1 MDTETLPPH
10 LREQLD
16 AALDEGE
23 RVCAVFAPRWSW
35 GASAVLFMLFFDAVW
50 VGFLVFFSY
59 VSTGGA
65 GAPTVFMLPFWLVGV
80 GIPVGLLVY
89 RARVLRTRY
98 FITNRRAMVLC
109 PSLFFSPQVV
119 AWPLNPNMV
128 KQYKQRARGM
138 GDIVLGYK
146 NYEVN
151 DAPAP
156 DGFLNVPNVR
166 EVYDTLMR
174 LCGAVDSQP
183 AQEEPQQFAP
193 MLDGKRDDMQQPRSG
208 CVGAVFFVVG
218 SIFLG
223 LGLFMYCNEADLA
236 QSGIPAEGTVVEM
249 VRSKSGKSRS
259 YFPVVRFVDMQGEA
273 HRVKSSYSASDLKVG
288 DTVSL
293 RYSPEEPQE
302 IVLGEDDSWL
312 LHIFI
317 IVLGGVAQLLGLV
330 VMVTGKRKSQ
340 SKYSADGCRYN
351 V

>member
-23 RVCAVFAPRWSW
+23 RVCAAFAPRWSW
-35 GASAVLFMLFFDAVW
+35 GASAVLSMLFFDVVW

-59 VSTGGA
+59 VSAGGV
-65 GAPTVFMLPFWLVGV
+65 GAPMVFMLPFWLVGV

-98 FITNRRAMVLC
+98 FITNRRAVVLR
-109 PSLFFSPQVV
+109 PSLCFSPQVV
-119 AWPLNPNMV
+119 AWPLSPNMV
-128 KQYKQRARGM
+128 KQYTERAHGM

-166 EVYDTLMR
+166 EVYHTLMR
-174 LCGAVDSQP
+174 LGGADASLP
-183 AQEEPQQFAP
+183 PQEAPQQFAP
-193 MLDGKRDDMQQPRSG
+193 LLNGARGNMPQQRSG
-208 CVGAVFFVVG
+208 CVGGVFFVVG

-223 LGLFMYCNEADLA
+223 LGLFLYSGEADLEE
-236 QSGIPAEGTVVEM
+236 SGIAAQGTVVKM
-249 VRSKSGKSRS
+249 VRSDSSRNSHS
-259 YFPVVRFVDMQGEA
+259 YFPVVRFEDTQGVE
-273 HRVKSSYSASDLKVG
+273 HTVKSSCSASGLQVG

-293 RYSPEEPQE
+293 RYSPENPQE
-302 IVLGEDDSWL
+302 LAIGEDDSWL
-312 LHIFI
+312 LYVFI
-317 IVLGGVAQLLGLV
+317 IILGGVAQLLGLV
-330 VMVTGKRKSQ
+330 GMLAGRRKKQ
-340 SKYSADGCRYN
+340 AAPSADAR
-351 V
+351 